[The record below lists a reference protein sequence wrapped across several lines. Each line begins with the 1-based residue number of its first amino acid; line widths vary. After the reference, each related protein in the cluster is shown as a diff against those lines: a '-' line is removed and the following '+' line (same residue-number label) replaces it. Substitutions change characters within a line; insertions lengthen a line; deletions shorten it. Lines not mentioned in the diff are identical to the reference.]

1 VTPQEFGAWKDCSP
15 LCPNGGVSR
24 GGVLVGVED
33 GKSKC
38 AFIGSTIL
46 EGRDLEREERWNGE
60 DMRRFFFSSLGVEDS
75 IDMDTILEGLSGVVV
90 AVAVVGM
97 NSGSSDA
104 SRDDERE
111 LGCEAYVTDQH
122 MYS

>member
-1 VTPQEFGAWKDCSP
+1 M
-15 LCPNGGVSR
+15 
-24 GGVLVGVED
+24 
-33 GKSKC
+33 
-38 AFIGSTIL
+38 L

-75 IDMDTILEGLSGVVV
+75 IDMDIILEGLSGVVV
-90 AVAVVGM
+90 AVAVLVM

-104 SRDDERE
+104 SRDDETE
-111 LGCEAYVTDQH
+111 FGCEAYVTDQH